1 MSYNAPPGTQSGIEN
16 DARVTSGAAT
26 GQLTTYEIA
35 RQAIYDNK
43 HLMVFSQ
50 LSSTIEMPKHK
61 GKTIKVR
68 QYYPLLDA
76 RNVNDEGIDAAGT
89 AKAPGT
95 TSLIGSS
102 KDIGFIKQNLPE
114 LDEQG
119 GRKNRVGFTR
129 TDIEGRI
136 YQYGFFFEYTNESL
150 QFDSDSELLIHIA
163 REATNAAM
171 ELEEHLIQL
180 DLLDGAGVI
189 AYSGGV
195 NPAGGAASSIDTMN
209 GNLGQTADV
218 VTYAKILEINKIL
231 DRNRLS
237 KNTTII
243 TGTRLVDTK
252 TVQSARYAY
261 IGHDLENTI
270 RGIQDRFSR
279 PAFIGVEQYAAGT
292 TVANGEIGAVG
303 PLRFIVVHQMLAH
316 ENAGAVVGSGGTAN
330 AGYKQG
336 SSRYNVYPI
345 LIVGGD
351 SFVTIGFQDNGKSS
365 KFIHIHKKPGMET
378 ADAQNPYGLKGFH
391 SIRWWH
397 GTVIKRPEWIA
408 KLYTLAEQ

>member
-1 MSYNAPPGTQSGIEN
+1 MSYNAPPGSASDIG
-16 DARVTSGAAT
+16 S
-26 GQLTTYEIA
+26 QLTTYEIA

-43 HLMVFSQ
+43 HIMVFSQ
-50 LSSTIEMPKHK
+50 LSTTMEMPKNK

-68 QYYPLLDA
+68 QYYPLLDS
-76 RNVNDEGIDAAGT
+76 RNVNDEGINAAGT
-89 AKAPGT
+89 TIANGN
-95 TSLIGSS
+95 LIGSS
-102 KDIGFIKQNLPE
+102 KDIGVIPSLMPV
-114 LDEQG
+114 LDEAG

-129 TDIEGRI
+129 ADVQGTIS
-136 YQYGFFFEYTNESL
+136 QYGFFFEYTNESL
-150 QFDSDSELLIHIA
+150 QFDSDPELLMHIT

-180 DLLDGAGVI
+180 DLIDGAGVES
-189 AYSGGV
+189 YC
-195 NPAGGAASSIDTMN
+195 GGATSVVTMS
-209 GNLGQTADV
+209 GNLGQSADIV
-218 VTYAKILEINKIL
+218 SVAKLLEVNKIL
-231 DRNRLS
+231 DKNRLS

-252 TVQSARYAY
+252 TVQAARYAY

-270 RGIQDRFSR
+270 RGLVDRHNR
-279 PAFIGVEQYAAGT
+279 PAFIGVEQYASGS

-303 PLRFIVVHQMLAH
+303 PFRFIVVHQMLAYP
-316 ENAGAVVGSGGTAN
+316 NRGALVGTSGTAN
-330 AGYKQG
+330 AGYKASG
-336 SSRYNVYPI
+336 TRYDVFPI

-365 KFIHIHKKPGMET
+365 KFVHIHKKPGMET
-378 ADAQNPYGLKGFH
+378 ADVNNPYGLKGFH

-408 KLYTLAEQ
+408 VIHTLAEDL